1 MSCKISEEITITP
14 VIAPAAQSYGGNT
27 TGAYIKCPPGLGSI
41 DFVVRHGALAATKT
55 VTVEVYQATDTSGT
69 GAAEITK
76 YETTVTAP
84 EGNATDGTI
93 SISVDNADVSK
104 GYVTVKVSNT
114 AASGSVP
121 IDAFA
126 MTRKQNLK

>member
-14 VIAPAAQSYGGNT
+14 VLAPQAQTYGGNN
-27 TGAYIKCPPGLGSI
+27 TGAYIACPPKFGSI
-41 DFVVRHGALAATKT
+41 DFVVRHGALAEGKA

-69 GAAEITK
+69 GAAEITA
-76 YETTVTAP
+76 YETASTA
-84 EGNATDGTI
+84 GTGGATDGI
-93 SISVDNADVSK
+93 IIVSIDSCDVSK
-104 GYVTVKVSNT
+104 GFVTVKVSNN

-126 MTRKQNLK
+126 MIRKQYLA